1 MIKKIIFIDY
11 FESIIRYVA
20 SRKINNMRWFKLK
33 KKNKITTFKKFSAW
47 WFFFRCKMHAFLL
60 LNNHN
65 ANLVQFQLPYDIF
78 NLMDTCIID

>member
-33 KKNKITTFKKFSAW
+33 KKI
-47 WFFFRCKMHAFLL
+47 
-60 LNNHN
+60 
-65 ANLVQFQLPYDIF
+65 
-78 NLMDTCIID
+78 

>member
-33 KKNKITTFKKFSAW
+33 KKNKITTLKNLVRGD
-47 WFFFRCKMHAFLL
+47 FFFAAKCMHF
-60 LNNHN
+60 
-65 ANLVQFQLPYDIF
+65 
-78 NLMDTCIID
+78 CC